1 MRVKGCERMGRPKGS
16 KNVVRAKSDYKPEY
30 AGMLLEFFRHYSEGE
45 EAGVPTLQRFAQ
57 SIGTYTDACC
67 TWVREH
73 EDFAKAFVESM
84 RIQERMLI
92 NGGLTRVFDP
102 SFAKFL
108 LSANHG
114 YREKDEKASVEVTSG
129 AGTLNVIVSRKE
141 EKK

>member
-1 MRVKGCERMGRPKGS
+1 MGRPRGS
-16 KNVVRAKSDYKPEY
+16 KNIPRDKPWCKSIYKPEY
-30 AGMLLEFFRHYSEGE
+30 AGKLLEFFRHYSEGE

-67 TWVREH
+67 AWVREH
-73 EDFAKAFVESM
+73 DDFATAFVEAM

-102 SFAKFL
+102 GFAKFL
-108 LSANHG
+108 LAANHG
-114 YREKDEKASVEVTSG
+114 YREKDEKANVELNSG
-129 AGTLNVIVSRKE
+129 GGTLNVIVSRKE

>member
-1 MRVKGCERMGRPKGS
+1 M
-16 KNVVRAKSDYKPEY
+16 VRAKSDYKPEY
-30 AGMLLEFFRHYSEGE
+30 AGKLLEFFRHYSDV

-67 TWVREH
+67 AWVREH
-73 EDFAKAFVESM
+73 DDFATAFVEAM

-108 LSANHG
+108 LAANHG
-114 YREKDEKASVEVTSG
+114 YREKDEKANVELNSG
-129 AGTLNVIVSRKE
+129 GGTLNVIVSRKE

>member
-1 MRVKGCERMGRPKGS
+1 
-16 KNVVRAKSDYKPEY
+16 
-30 AGMLLEFFRHYSEGE
+30 
-45 EAGVPTLQRFAQ
+45 
-57 SIGTYTDACC
+57 
-67 TWVREH
+67 
-73 EDFAKAFVESM
+73 
-84 RIQERMLI
+84 MLI

-108 LSANHG
+108 LAANHG